1 MDVKDDPNSSIDS
14 VLPSF
19 LLLYLLPSLLAF
31 GTYYLSRRLV
41 LQDDS
46 LSRRRDRI
54 GGCRGLM
61 GGREGGKEGG
71 EEAI

>member
-1 MDVKDDPNSSIDS
+1 VDVEDNQDSSIDS
-14 VLPSF
+14 VHPSF

-31 GTYYLSRRLV
+31 GAYNVRRRLV

-46 LSRRRDRI
+46 LRRRRDRI
-54 GGCRGLM
+54 GGRRGLM

-71 EEAI
+71 EETI